1 MIAIIVIVAFVV
13 ILAYVFMWSVCRAAA
28 RRNEIEEW
36 MR

>member
-1 MIAIIVIVAFVV
+1 MTITIAIVAFVV